1 MRGFFNTLVILFLLP
16 AVAIVQSSADAQD
29 SGWRP
34 TRRHSTIDRSELQPL
49 AEDSQ
54 LHPVPDDAFAVD
66 QATADVPQF
75 EAIPVVYEDGEA
87 AVDSVIQ
94 QAVQSSELGTI
105 ESPFELEP
113 FDEELR
119 PYAESHWPAGVDP
132 DQPCPDCFNQP
143 GTWITRKSTNL
154 SATWLPAGDNDIG
167 WTDFDARMEFAFPTL
182 ENLTVRPGFQ
192 LHFIDGPTRTDLPEN
207 LYGTQVELR
216 WKQQLSRPFWVEA
229 ALTPGIYSDF
239 EQSSGDTFRLKA
251 QGLAFFAFSVETQV
265 VAGLYYLDRFDINFL
280 PIFGLIHSPREDIKL
295 NLVFPAPKVA
305 MRIQPGG
312 LNGEWW
318 AYLSGEFGGGSWA
331 VERVPGVLPGGRRKD
346 QIAYRD
352 WRLMLGLE
360 RKTGDGA
367 TIFMKA
373 GFVFQRELEY
383 DSGRGD
389 FDPDNTGMLRV
400 GVSY

>member
-1 MRGFFNTLVILFLLP
+1 VRGFFNTIVILFVLP
-16 AVAIVQSSADAQD
+16 ALAILQSQVEAQD

-34 TRRHSTIDRSELQPL
+34 TRRYSTIDRSQFQQLPEEDQLQPV
-49 AEDSQ
+49 A
-54 LHPVPDDAFAVD
+54 DDAPVVD
-66 QATADVPQF
+66 QATIDSPQF

-94 QAVQSSELGTI
+94 QAAQSSELGTI
-105 ESPFELEP
+105 ESPFELQP
-113 FDEELR
+113 FDEELQ
-119 PYAESHWPAGVDP
+119 PYVESEWPAGVELN
-132 DQPCPDCFNQP
+132 QPCPSCSNA
-143 GTWITRKSTNL
+143 TNAWITRNSLKL

-167 WTDFDARMEFAFPTL
+167 WTDFDARMKFAFPTL
-182 ENLTVRPGFQ
+182 ENLTIQPGFQ
-192 LHFIDGPTRTDLPEN
+192 LHFIDGPTRTDLPES

-216 WKQQLSRPFWVEA
+216 WKQQVSRPFWIEA
-229 ALTPGIYSDF
+229 ALSPGVYSDF
-239 EQSSGDTFRLKA
+239 EQSSGDAFRLKA

-305 MRIQPGG
+305 MRVRQGG
-312 LNGEWW
+312 LNDEWW

-331 VERVPGVLPGGRRKD
+331 VERVSGVLPGGRRKD

-367 TIFMKA
+367 TMFFEA

-389 FDPDNTGMLRV
+389 FDPDNAGILRV